1 MEVGVSCSDEE
12 LCQLAAGGNQ
22 QAEELLVSRYF
33 PLVRAISREYY
44 LRGGDSDD
52 VCQVGD
58 LGLLHAIRSYSDEKG
73 TSFKTF
79 ATLCIRNQICS
90 AVRDS
95 LRYKYDSLSV
105 TIPESELSRLDGA
118 IGEVY
123 LASSP
128 CDPEDYL
135 LDKEMHEEFRRAAD
149 SCLSKFEKK
158 VLGFYLCGHSSRSI
172 AAACGKKQK
181 SVDNAIQRIRRKLT
195 QALNHG
201 VFS

>member
-1 MEVGVSCSDEE
+1 MEDSFSCTDED
-12 LCQLAAGGNQ
+12 LCLLAAGGNHK
-22 QAEELLVSRYF
+22 AEEVLVSRYF

-58 LGLLHAIRSYSDEKG
+58 LGLLHAIRSYSNDKG

-95 LRYKYDSLSV
+95 LRFKYDSLAV
-105 TIPESELSRLDGA
+105 TFSEDELSGYEEKANDLFLGSA
-118 IGEVY
+118 
-123 LASSP
+123 P
-128 CDPEDYL
+128 PDPEAYL
-135 LDKEMHEEFRRAAD
+135 LEKEMHEEFQKAVD
-149 SCLSKFEKK
+149 ICLSKFEKK
-158 VLGFYLCGHSSRSI
+158 VLGYYLSGMSGQNI
-172 AAACGKKQK
+172 ASACGKKQK

-195 QALNHG
+195 QALKHG
-201 VFS
+201 VIS